1 MSNSSIKST
10 KTVDNLL
17 FIGIIYDNTIYINKK
32 KDDVLYILCYTFVK
46 NSKLLATLWNII
58 MFVVK

>member
-17 FIGIIYDNTIYINKK
+17 FIGIIYDDTIYIIKK
-32 KDDVLYILCYTFVK
+32 QDDILCVLWLDFVK
-46 NSKLLATLWNII
+46 TVNYWQLHGILLCSW
-58 MFVVK
+58 

>member
-17 FIGIIYDNTIYINKK
+17 FIGIIYDNTMYIIKNLG
-32 KDDVLYILCYTFVK
+32 DILCILWLDFVK
-46 NSKLLATLWNII
+46 NSKLLATSWNII